1 VIAGNLSYRS
11 WHYLLILIDPPY
23 ALISGLHFIVATIDK
38 VTSMNGAAP
47 SEMPTPLYFF
57 HWDNY
62 VILSIACSAAAS
74 VIFLICLWQLETHVL
89 DPEKK
94 PSGNS
99 TAVQPNREE
108 GVDGNSDV
116 EKEKDRVQSNAA
128 RWEGMGLVDGG
139 DGPEGDL
146 ILCCSLG
153 KVVVF
158 IPLLFSC

>member
-1 VIAGNLSYRS
+1 
-11 WHYLLILIDPPY
+11 
-23 ALISGLHFIVATIDK
+23 
-38 VTSMNGAAP
+38 M
-47 SEMPTPLYFF
+47 
-57 HWDNY
+57 
-62 VILSIACSAAAS
+62 ILSIACSAAAS

-94 PSGNS
+94 ASGNG
-99 TAVQPNREE
+99 TAVQPHREE
-108 GVDGNSDV
+108 GVDGSSDV

-158 IPLLFSC
+158 ILLLFSC

>member
-1 VIAGNLSYRS
+1 M

-23 ALISGLHFIVATIDK
+23 ALISGLHFIVVTINK
-38 VTSMNGAAP
+38 VISMNGAAP

-62 VILSIACSAAAS
+62 VVLSIACSAVAS

-94 PSGNS
+94 PSNNG
-99 TAVQPNREE
+99 TAVQANREQ
-108 GVDGNSDV
+108 GVDGSSDV
-116 EKEKDRVQSNAA
+116 DIEKVRVQSNAA
-128 RWEGMGLVDGG
+128 RWEGMHLVDGG

-153 KVVVF
+153 KVVF
-158 IPLLFSC
+158 ILLLLSS